1 MVHLLYAM
9 TIRALVSPCRLSVMQ
24 LVGYSAINTLWEH
37 FWVIRERG
45 IAAASSPYILPEVLG
60 YLTGDVTQ

>member
-1 MVHLLYAM
+1 MVQLLYAM
-9 TIRALVSPCRLSVMQ
+9 TIRALLSVKQ

-60 YLTGDVTQ
+60 YLTGGVTQ